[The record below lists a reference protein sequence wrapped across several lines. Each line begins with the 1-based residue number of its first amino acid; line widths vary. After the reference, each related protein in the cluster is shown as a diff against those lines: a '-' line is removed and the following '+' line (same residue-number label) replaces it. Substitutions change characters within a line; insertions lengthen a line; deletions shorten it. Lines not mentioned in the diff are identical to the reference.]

1 MVEYEQIIKGLN
13 IKPPIGFFGYSSV
26 TLIKDGNE
34 NILCDTGGLG
44 VRKYILELKN
54 RVEIHKVFLSH
65 LHFDHCANVS
75 LFKNIPIYIHKD
87 EVDELDKNTDNIYS
101 DMNSFIKE
109 SIKSLNII
117 LFSKEDKYGRGWLP
131 ALLPAI
137 RIIQGLRNDWCGIF
151 SKLSHSFGH
160 ARD

>member
-137 RIIQGLRNDWCGIF
+137 RIIQGLRND
-151 SKLSHSFGH
+151 
-160 ARD
+160 